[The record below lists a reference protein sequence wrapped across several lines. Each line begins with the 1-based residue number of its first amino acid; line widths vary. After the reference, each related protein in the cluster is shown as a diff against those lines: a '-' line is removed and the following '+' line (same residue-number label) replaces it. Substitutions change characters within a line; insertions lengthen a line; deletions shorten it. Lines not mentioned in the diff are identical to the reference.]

1 MLCLVDDASR
11 DESQRADL
19 GEEIGASVSADSS
32 CKLRSGQ
39 RRSLQRRRNRW
50 RREAALARQHTCTDE
65 GAATAVASAQHG
77 GAVTVPFVYMVP
89 VVLSMQGPSMPSAPC
104 ASSCEGVAC
113 CGGSWTEGAVGLMEL
128 QRQLLAQEEDL
139 GISSG
144 IDHAVESVPSCGD
157 ECLHGADQVLPNAC
171 SPCVPEAEEA
181 LPDRTSGGGGDVRES
196 VHSCESGV
204 GSAEVSFKA
213 LEAAA
218 MDVFENYWPGGPRAC
233 AAGRQTATECFGLGQ
248 RGRSG
253 RRC

>member
-1 MLCLVDDASR
+1 
-11 DESQRADL
+11 
-19 GEEIGASVSADSS
+19 
-32 CKLRSGQ
+32 
-39 RRSLQRRRNRW
+39 
-50 RREAALARQHTCTDE
+50 
-65 GAATAVASAQHG
+65 
-77 GAVTVPFVYMVP
+77 
-89 VVLSMQGPSMPSAPC
+89 
-104 ASSCEGVAC
+104 
-113 CGGSWTEGAVGLMEL
+113 MEL